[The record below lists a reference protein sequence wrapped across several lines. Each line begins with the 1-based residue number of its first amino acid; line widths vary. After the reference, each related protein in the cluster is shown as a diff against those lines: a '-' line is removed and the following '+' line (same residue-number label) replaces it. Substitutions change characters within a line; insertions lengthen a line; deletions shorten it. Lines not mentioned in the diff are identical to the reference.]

1 MTFPLFHRPGTV
13 VFLDDDPDYL
23 EMLAL
28 VLPRHWHL
36 RLFMR
41 PVDCVAHLLQEPPFW
56 EADAWNQQQLIE
68 LWREGKPLIPQIL
81 GYWSKYT
88 ERYALTRVCVVD
100 YSMPGMDGLQT
111 LAELD
116 DWPGSRVLLTGQADE
131 QVAVRAFNRGLI
143 DQFIPK
149 QTPDISRRL
158 IEAVERLLFTS
169 HARHAQ
175 TWRVTLT
182 PEQNALLRAPGVSN
196 WLSAFCA
203 KNWVEHVAIGAPFG
217 VLGMDATGKIGWL
230 QLETREGLRALA
242 ELAEVAGVPAPGVA
256 DIRAG
261 AKLADI
267 ELQQALSSGRPCVLV
282 PAFPVGEA
290 ASGLL
295 GAVFPV
301 DAPSGPDPNN
311 SYSRWL
317 SRQPKRH
324 VQE

>member
-36 RLFMR
+36 KLFLR
-41 PVDCVAHLLQEPPFW
+41 PSDCIAHLMQEPPFW
-56 EADAWNQQQLIE
+56 EADAWNQQQLIG

-81 GYWSKYT
+81 AYWARYT
-88 ERYALTRVCVVD
+88 ERYALSRVCVVD
-100 YSMPGMDGLQT
+100 FSMPGMDGLQV
-111 LAELD
+111 LAELG

-149 QTPDISRRL
+149 QTQDISRRL
-158 IEAVERLLFTS
+158 VEAVERLLFTA

-175 TWRVTLT
+175 IWRSTLT
-182 PEQNALLRAPGVSN
+182 PEQSALLRAPGVDA
-196 WLSAFCA
+196 WLTAFCV
-203 KNWVEHVAIGAPFG
+203 KQWVEHVVIGAPFG
-217 VLGMDATGKIGWL
+217 ILGMDAAGKASWL
-230 QLETREGLRALA
+230 QLETRQGLPALA
-242 ELAEVAGVPAPGVA
+242 ELAVVAGVPAPMVEE
-256 DIRAG
+256 IRSG
-261 AKLADI
+261 ARLADI
-267 ELQQALSSGRPCVLV
+267 ELRQALSSAQPPALV
-282 PAFPVGEA
+282 DAIPIGEGGA
-290 ASGLL
+290 LL

-301 DAPSGPDPNN
+301 ETANGPDPDN

-317 SRQPKRH
+317 ARQPKRH
-324 VQE
+324 VNE

>member
-41 PVDCVAHLLQEPPFW
+41 PTECIAHLLQEPPFW

-88 ERYALTRVCVVD
+88 ERYALSRVCVVD
-100 YSMPGMDGLQT
+100 FSMPGMDGLQA
-111 LAELD
+111 LAELG

-149 QTPDISRRL
+149 QTQDISRRL
-158 IEAVERLLFTS
+158 IEAVERLLFDA
-169 HARHAQ
+169 HPRHAQ

-182 PEQNALLRAPGVSN
+182 PEQAALLRAPGVAT

-203 KNWVEHVAIGAPFG
+203 KNWVEHVAIGDPFG
-217 VLGMDATGKIGWL
+217 VLGMDAAGKIGWL
-230 QLETREGLRALA
+230 QLETRDGLRGLA
-242 ELAEVAGVPAPGVA
+242 ELAEVAGVAPAGVA
-256 DIRAG
+256 EIRAG
-261 AKLADI
+261 AKLADL
-267 ELQQALSSGRPCVLV
+267 ELRQALSSAQPCSLV
-282 PAFPVGEA
+282 PAFAVGEGEGA
-290 ASGLL
+290 LL
-295 GAVFPV
+295 GALFPV
-301 DAPSGPDPNN
+301 EAGNGPDPNN
-311 SYSRWL
+311 SYSKWL
-317 SRQPKRH
+317 ARQPKRH

>member
-28 VLPRHWHL
+28 VLPRQWHIKLFL
-36 RLFMR
+36 R
-41 PVDCVAHLLQEPPFW
+41 PAECIAYLLQEPPFW

-81 GYWSKYT
+81 GYWAKYT
-88 ERYALTRVCVVD
+88 ERYALSRVCVVD
-100 YSMPGMDGLQT
+100 FSMPGMDGLQA
-111 LAELD
+111 LHELG

-149 QTPDISRRL
+149 QTQDISRRL
-158 IEAVERLLFTS
+158 IEAVDRLLFTS

-182 PEQNALLRAPGVSN
+182 PEQNALLRIAGVDA

-203 KNWVEHVAIGAPFG
+203 KHWVEHVVIGQPFG
-217 VLGMDATGKIGWL
+217 VLGMDANGKIGWL
-230 QLETREGLRALA
+230 QLETREGLAALA
-242 ELAEVAGVPAPGVA
+242 ELAVEAGVPADGVA
-256 DIRAG
+256 EIRAG
-261 AKLADI
+261 GRLADI
-267 ELQQALSSGRPCVLV
+267 ELRQALSSTQPVALV
-282 PAFPVGEA
+282 PTVQVGEGSSA
-290 ASGLL
+290 LL
-295 GAVFPV
+295 GALFPV
-301 DAPSGPDPNN
+301 EPAFGPDPNN
-311 SYSRWL
+311 SYNRWL
-317 SRQPKRH
+317 ARQPKRQ
-324 VQE
+324 VQD

>member
-28 VLPRHWHL
+28 VLPRQWHL
-36 RLFMR
+36 RLFLR
-41 PVDCVAHLLQEPPFW
+41 PPEAVAHLLREPPFW

-68 LWREGKPLIPQIL
+68 NWRDGKPLIPQIL

-88 ERYALTRVCVVD
+88 ERYALSRVCVVD

-111 LAELD
+111 LAELG
-116 DWPGSRVLLTGQADE
+116 DWPGARVLLTGQADE

-175 TWRVTLT
+175 TWRVTLK
-182 PEQNALLRAPGVSN
+182 PEQNALLRAPGVAN
-196 WLSAFCA
+196 WLSDYCA
-203 KNWVEHVAIGAPFG
+203 RHWVEHVAIGEPFG
-217 VLGMDATGKIGWL
+217 VLGMDAAGKIGWL
-230 QLETREGLRALA
+230 QLETREGLPALA
-242 ELAEVAGVPAPGVA
+242 ELAELAGVPPEAVA
-256 DIRAG
+256 EIRSG
-261 AKLADI
+261 ARLADV
-267 ELQQALSSGRPCVLV
+267 ELRQALSSSQPVALV
-282 PAFPVGEA
+282 PAFPVSEGA
-290 ASGLL
+290 GALL
-295 GAVFPV
+295 GALFPV
-301 DAPSGPDPNN
+301 EAASGPDPNN

-317 SRQPKRH
+317 ARQPKRH